1 MGYRIKILF
10 IAIIFLA
17 SVALI
22 VLFIIP
28 NLSFSIRINT
38 EIVKEREDNKT
49 FNEELKNL
57 LLVRN
62 DYYELNAAYQKY
74 TLQLPSENDISIFTN
89 EVYDIAKYS
98 YVTIY
103 SIDYVDIPVEVE
115 EGKEPEFAIIG
126 ADLIFAGPYYN
137 IMNFIKTIEKMPRIV
152 IIKDIILQSTEED
165 YEELNAY
172 ITVQLYNKI

>member
-1 MGYRIKILF
+1 MGYRIKILI

-28 NLSFSIRINT
+28 NLSSSIRINA
-38 EIVKEREDNKT
+38 EIEEEREDNKIS
-49 FNEELKNL
+49 NEELKNL
-57 LLVRN
+57 LLVR
-62 DYYELNAAYQKY
+62 DEYYELNAAYQKY
-74 TLQLPSENDISIFTN
+74 SLQLPSENDISIFTN

-98 YVTIY
+98 DVTIY
-103 SIDYVDIPVEVE
+103 SIDYVDIPVVVE
-115 EGKEPEFAIIG
+115 EGKEPEFAIIE
-126 ADLIFAGPYYN
+126 ADLILAGPYYN

-152 IIKDIILQSTEED
+152 IIKDIIIQSTEED
-165 YEELNAY
+165 YEELDAY